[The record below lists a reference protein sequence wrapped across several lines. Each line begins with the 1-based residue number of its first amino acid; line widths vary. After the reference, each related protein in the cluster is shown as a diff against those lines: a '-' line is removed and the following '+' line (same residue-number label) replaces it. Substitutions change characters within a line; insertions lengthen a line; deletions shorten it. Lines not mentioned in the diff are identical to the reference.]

1 MAFFLKFLAVWL
13 ILDGILS
20 IVYATD
26 KRVFSQVIRVIRSIF
41 GVVLFF
47 A

>member
-1 MAFFLKFLAVWL
+1 MAIFLKFLAVWL
-13 ILDGILS
+13 VLDGILS

-26 KRVFSQVIRVIRSIF
+26 KRAFSQVIRVIRSIF
-41 GVVLFF
+41 GAVLFF